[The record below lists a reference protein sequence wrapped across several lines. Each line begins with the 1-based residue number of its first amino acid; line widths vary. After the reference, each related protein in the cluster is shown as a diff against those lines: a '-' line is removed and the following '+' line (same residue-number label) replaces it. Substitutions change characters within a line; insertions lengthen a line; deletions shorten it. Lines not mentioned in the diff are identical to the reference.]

1 MRDHHEHD
9 DQAPNHGQFAARAWR
24 DTAGLFHSAHRD
36 SIAEASVLGKGKILS
51 MLHAVIMAG
60 GSGTRFWPASRANR
74 PKQLLSLVSDESL
87 IRITFDRILP
97 LVPAERVWVV
107 TTAATA
113 EATRSLLDD
122 LPTDHVLAEPTGR
135 DTAACVAYA
144 ARVLLHH
151 DPDAHCLVFPA
162 DHVIPDEDRFRSA
175 MAAGAR
181 MVAERGGLLTFGV
194 TPTRPETGYGYLE
207 VGEEIHT
214 DGEWRVHNLN
224 RFVEKPDRESAR
236 GYLADGGYLWN
247 SGMFAWRATDLL
259 AEVRRQLPL
268 LDDGVGAIGDAMGTD
283 DEAPTLDQIYPIL
296 PRTSV
301 DFGIME
307 SARQCWCVPVDFG
320 WSDVGSWS
328 ALAEVST
335 ADESGNVARGRTL
348 EIGAEGNIL
357 VGNEVL
363 IAAVGVRDLVV
374 VATPDA
380 VLVVPK
386 DDAQRVKEVVDTL
399 RDRGFD
405 DVL

>member
-1 MRDHHEHD
+1 
-9 DQAPNHGQFAARAWR
+9 
-24 DTAGLFHSAHRD
+24 
-36 SIAEASVLGKGKILS
+36 

-60 GSGTRFWPASRANR
+60 GSGTRFWPASRGGR
-74 PKQLLSLVSDESL
+74 PKQLLSLASDEPL
-87 IRITFDRILP
+87 LRVTVDRILP
-97 LVPAERVWVV
+97 LVPAERLWIV
-107 TTAATA
+107 TTASTA
-113 EATRSLLDD
+113 EATRTLIDD
-122 LPTDHVLAEPTGR
+122 IAPDHILAEPTGR

-194 TPTRPETGYGYLE
+194 APTRPETGYGYLE
-207 VGEEIHT
+207 LGEEIHS

-224 RFVEKPDRESAR
+224 RFVEKPDRDAAQ

-268 LDDGVGAIGDAMGTD
+268 LFDGVGAIGDAIGTD
-283 DEAPTLDQIYPIL
+283 HEVAALNEIYPHL

-307 SARQCWCVPVDFG
+307 SARQRWSVPVDFD

-328 ALAEVST
+328 ALAEVLA
-335 ADESGNVARGRTL
+335 ADESGNVARGRTVDL
-348 EIGAEGNIL
+348 DSENNIL
-357 VGNEVL
+357 VGDGVL
-363 IAAVGVRDLVV
+363 VAAIGVSDLVV

-380 VLVVPK
+380 VLVVPRSE
-386 DDAQRVKEVVDTL
+386 AQKVKGVVEVL
-399 RDRGFD
+399 RERGWED
-405 DVL
+405 LL

>member
-1 MRDHHEHD
+1 
-9 DQAPNHGQFAARAWR
+9 
-24 DTAGLFHSAHRD
+24 
-36 SIAEASVLGKGKILS
+36 

-60 GSGTRFWPASRANR
+60 GSGTRFWPASRGDR
-74 PKQLLSLVSDESL
+74 PKQLLSLASDESL
-87 IRITFDRILP
+87 LRVTVDRILP
-97 LVPAERVWVV
+97 LIPAERVWVV

-122 LPTDHVLAEPTGR
+122 LPTDHVLVEPTAR

-151 DPDAHCLVFPA
+151 DPDTHCLVFPA

-207 VGEEIHT
+207 VGEEIRT
-214 DGEWRVHNLN
+214 DGEWWVHNLN
-224 RFVEKPDRESAR
+224 RFVEKPDRETAK
-236 GYLADGGYLWN
+236 GYLTDGGYLWN

-259 AEVRRQLPL
+259 AEVHRQLPL
-268 LDDGVGAIGDAMGTD
+268 LFDGVGAIGDSIGTT
-283 DEAPTLDQIYPIL
+283 DETATLNEIYPHL

-307 SARQCWCVPVDFG
+307 SAHQCWCVPVDFG
-320 WSDVGSWS
+320 WSDVGSWP
-328 ALAEVST
+328 ALAEVLT

-348 EIGAEGNIL
+348 DLGAEGNIL
-357 VGNEVL
+357 VGEGVL

-386 DDAQRVKEVVDTL
+386 DDAQRVKEVVETL
-399 RDRGFD
+399 REHGWD

>member
-1 MRDHHEHD
+1 
-9 DQAPNHGQFAARAWR
+9 
-24 DTAGLFHSAHRD
+24 
-36 SIAEASVLGKGKILS
+36 

-60 GSGTRFWPASRANR
+60 GSGTRFWPASRGDR
-74 PKQLLSLVSDESL
+74 PKQLLSLASDDPL
-87 IRITFDRILP
+87 LRVTVDRILP

-113 EATRSLLDD
+113 DATRSLLDE
-122 LPTDHVLAEPTGR
+122 LPADHVLAEPTGR

-162 DHVIPDEDRFRSA
+162 DHVIADEDRFRSA
-175 MAAGAR
+175 MAAGAA

-207 VGEEIHT
+207 FGEEVQT
-214 DGEWRVHNLN
+214 GGEWRVHTLN
-224 RFVEKPDRESAR
+224 RFVEKPDRETAE

-247 SGMFAWRATDLL
+247 SGMFAWRAVDLL

-268 LDDGVGAIGDAMGTD
+268 LFDGVGAIGDALGTAE
-283 DEAPTLDQIYPIL
+283 EATALNEIYPHL
-296 PRTSV
+296 PQTSV

-307 SARQCWCVPVDFG
+307 AASQCWGVPVDFG
-320 WSDVGSWS
+320 WSDVGSWP
-328 ALAEVST
+328 ALAEVLT

-348 EIGAEGNIL
+348 DFGAEGNIL
-357 VGNEVL
+357 VGEGVL

-374 VATPDA
+374 VATRDA

-386 DDAQRVKEVVDTL
+386 DEAQRVKEVVDAV
-399 RDRGFD
+399 RERGWD
-405 DVL
+405 DLL